1 LANTTELAGLRPDLL
16 RDLLPRL
23 WAFAW
28 RITGDRLDAEEL
40 TQKTCLRARQRVEVT
55 PDGVQPLCRL
65 YAIAYRVWIDE
76 LRAQRSSKR
85 IDSSA
90 PAPQREDDD
99 AHLRQPRQPRPPRA
113 SDSEHDAFSQI
124 VAAVDQL
131 PHAQRMAM
139 LLVAVEA
146 LSYAEAAHVL
156 GVPVN
161 TVVSRV
167 VRAREAIGR
176 QRTASQ
182 ERTRA

>member
-1 LANTTELAGLRPDLL
+1 MATTTELAGLLP
-16 RDLLPRL
+16 DLLPRL
-23 WAFAW
+23 WSFAW

-40 TQKTCLRARQRVEVT
+40 TQKTCLRARQRVGAP
-55 PDGVQPLCRL
+55 PDDVQPLCKL
-65 YAIAYRVWIDE
+65 YAIAYRMWIDE
-76 LRAQRSSKR
+76 LRPQRAQRPHNRTNGGARS
-85 IDSSA
+85 
-90 PAPQREDDD
+90 PQREDDD
-99 AHLRQPRQPRPPRA
+99 AQPRGFDA
-113 SDSEHDAFSQI
+113 AHDTSGQI
-124 VAAVDQL
+124 VTAVEQL

-176 QRTASQ
+176 QLAAFP
-182 ERTRA
+182 ERHRKAAAR

>member
-1 LANTTELAGLRPDLL
+1 LATTTELAGLLPDLL
-16 RDLLPRL
+16 PKL
-23 WAFAW
+23 WTFAW
-28 RITGDRLDAEEL
+28 RMTGDRLDAEEL
-40 TQKTCLRARQRVEVT
+40 TQKTCLRARQRAGPL
-55 PDGVQPLCRL
+55 PDGIKPLYRL

-76 LRAQRSSKR
+76 LRPRRSRKR
-85 IDSSA
+85 IDGLLS
-90 PAPQREDDD
+90 PQREEDG
-99 AHLRQPRQPRPPRA
+99 AQRRPF
-113 SDSEHDAFSQI
+113 DSAGDTFSRI

-176 QRTASQ
+176 QFAALPEQYRQAA
-182 ERTRA
+182 TR

>member
-1 LANTTELAGLRPDLL
+1 LATTTELAGLLP
-16 RDLLPRL
+16 DLLPRL
-23 WAFAW
+23 WTFAW

-40 TQKTCLRARQRVEVT
+40 TQKTCMRALQRVG
-55 PDGVQPLCRL
+55 PLRDDVQPLCGL

-76 LRAQRSSKR
+76 LRSQRSRKR
-85 IDSSA
+85 TGGA
-90 PAPQREDDD
+90 AQAPQREQDPM
-99 AHLRQPRQPRPPRA
+99 RPRQPLA
-113 SDSEHDAFSQI
+113 SGSAHDASGHI

-161 TVVSRV
+161 TVVSRI

-176 QRTASQ
+176 HIAALPERSRQATA
-182 ERTRA
+182 R